1 MPEAFQRRMVELV
14 RTAAPGVDWDAAL
27 SGRIP
32 MYGLTRVPREGKGKG
47 KGKGILPIMDAR
59 LRPNL

>member
-1 MPEAFQRRMVELV
+1 MPEAFQRRMVQLV
-14 RTAAPGVDWDAAL
+14 RTAVPDVDWDAAL

-32 MYGLTRVPREGKGKG
+32 MHGLTRVPHDSKGKG
-47 KGKGILPIMDAR
+47 KGEGILPIMDAR